1 MNAGLKAVESEPAGP
16 ACLDEQLSQKW
27 ASDCVHLGD
36 YWATVKEETSN
47 YTVVF

>member
-1 MNAGLKAVESEPAGP
+1 MNADLKAVEFKPVGP
-16 ACLDEQLSQKW
+16 ACRDGQLSQKQ
-27 ASDCVHLGD
+27 ATDCIHLGD